1 MIGFELSVNGKIIS
15 AGLEQGV
22 VSIIAT
28 KLSHEFTDS
37 IDLDFTGLDTSQ
49 KGNEE
54 SIDWYKTKL
63 KAGDVLTINVKDI
76 EINSSPLEVR
86 KKNRDSENER
96 KLQSYNALKKE
107 LEDNGLI

>member
-1 MIGFELSVNGKIIS
+1 MIGFELIVNGEKIS
-15 AGLEQGV
+15 AGLERGV
-22 VSIIAT
+22 VSIILT
-28 KLSHEFTDS
+28 KFSVELADS

-49 KGNEE
+49 EGNEE
-54 SIDWYKTKL
+54 AIDWYKTKL

-76 EINSSPLEVR
+76 ESNSSPLEAR

-96 KLQSYNALKKE
+96 KLKSYNALKKE